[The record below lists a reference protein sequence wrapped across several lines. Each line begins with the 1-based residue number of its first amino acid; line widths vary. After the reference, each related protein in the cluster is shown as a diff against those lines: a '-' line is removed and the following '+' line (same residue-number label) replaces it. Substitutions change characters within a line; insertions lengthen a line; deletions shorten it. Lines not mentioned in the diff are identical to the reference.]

1 MIEPT
6 EIQRIAHVAVINIWP
21 NGRIVQIRKLDKNY
35 YKHSLIMDIK
45 SHELSFVYEMILLHH
60 NHQDDFSSYSFS
72 MTEDWHWASFT

>member
-6 EIQRIAHVAVINIWP
+6 EIQRIAHVAVINTWS

-45 SHELSFVYEMILLHH
+45 SHELSFVY
-60 NHQDDFSSYSFS
+60 
-72 MTEDWHWASFT
+72 